1 MSLKARL
8 ALFFALSIGLALFFQ
23 GALSYVAFKGL
34 IEADLDRSLL
44 FYARALA
51 EGRPGPRGEFAF
63 RLVQGGTRTQSPGFP
78 DLPPLAPGRYWKE
91 GWRVWVMEAP
101 GGTLTLA
108 RYEPE
113 ALLALSR
120 FRLVLFASGAA
131 LTLAFALEIVDLV
144 PDENLRQQMQN
155 ALEALPSF

>member
-51 EGRPGPRGEFAF
+51 E
-63 RLVQGGTRTQSPGFP
+63 
-78 DLPPLAPGRYWKE
+78 
-91 GWRVWVMEAP
+91 
-101 GGTLTLA
+101 
-108 RYEPE
+108 
-113 ALLALSR
+113 
-120 FRLVLFASGAA
+120 
-131 LTLAFALEIVDLV
+131 
-144 PDENLRQQMQN
+144 
-155 ALEALPSF
+155 

>member
-78 DLPPLAPGRYWKE
+78 DLPPLPR
-91 GWRVWVMEAP
+91 
-101 GGTLTLA
+101 GGTG
-108 RYEPE
+108 RRGGG
-113 ALLALSR
+113 SGSWR
-120 FRLVLFASGAA
+120 RLGAPSPWPGTSLRPSWPSPASAWSSSPR
-131 LTLAFALEIVDLV
+131 ER
-144 PDENLRQQMQN
+144 PSPWP
-155 ALEALPSF
+155 LPSSPGTSPGWP